1 MKKVLRILTIVIV
14 AVVVIVGGL
23 LVYVSNFL
31 PNVGPAQDMKIE
43 LTEARIARG
52 KYLTYHV
59 MLCIDC
65 HAVRDF
71 SLFAGPPKP
80 GTEASGGEVFDHTMG
95 FPGVFISANITPYG
109 VGDWTDGELFR
120 LITTG
125 VKKDGN
131 PIFPVMPYHSYG
143 KLDEEDIKSVIAYL
157 RTLEPVMTSHPKS
170 KADFPLNFIMRTF
183 PRKAELK
190 PMPAK
195 SDRVKYGEYLTTAAA
210 CGDCHTKFEKGEFTG
225 EWLAGGR
232 EFTFPDGSILRT
244 PNLTP
249 HSTGLAEWTEEF
261 FIMKFKAYAN
271 GSFVPHKV
279 QPGEMQTIMPWI
291 MYAGMTEE
299 DLGAIYAYLRS
310 LPPINNKVTLYTS
323 AH

>member
-1 MKKVLRILTIVIV
+1 MKKVLRIITIVIV
-14 AVVVIVGGL
+14 AIVVIIGGL
-23 LVYVSNFL
+23 LFYISNFL
-31 PNVGPAQDMKIE
+31 PNVGPAPDLKVEITDE
-43 LTEARIARG
+43 RVERG
-52 KYLTYHV
+52 KYLAYHV
-59 MLCIDC
+59 MQCIDC

-80 GTEASGGEVFDHTMG
+80 GTEAAGGEVFDHAMG

-109 VGDWTDGELFR
+109 IGEWTDGELFR

-143 KLDEEDIKSVIAYL
+143 KMDEEDIKSVIAYL
-157 RTLEPVMTSHPKS
+157 RTLEPVMTNHPKS

-183 PRKAELK
+183 PQKAELK
-190 PMPAK
+190 PMPSK
-195 SDRVKYGEYLTTAAA
+195 SDRVKYGEYLTTAGA
-210 CGDCHTKFEKGEFTG
+210 CGDCHTKFEKGEFIG

-249 HSTGLAEWTEEF
+249 HSTGIGNWTEEF
-261 FIMKFKAYAN
+261 FIMRFKTYADS
-271 GSFVPHKV
+271 GYVPHKV

-299 DLGAIYAYLRS
+299 DLGAIYTYLRS
-310 LPPINNKVTLYTS
+310 LPPVNNRVTLFTPN
-323 AH
+323 